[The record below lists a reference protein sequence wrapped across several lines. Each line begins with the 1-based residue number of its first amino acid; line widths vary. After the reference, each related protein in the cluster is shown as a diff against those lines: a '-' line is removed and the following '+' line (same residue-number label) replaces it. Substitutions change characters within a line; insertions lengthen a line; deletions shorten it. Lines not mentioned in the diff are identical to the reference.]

1 MSYFC
6 NDKLIIMR
14 RHFMFCFVLL
24 MLSTMMHGQALSSL
38 GVPKEITVGR
48 LPDGI
53 DFYLVSN
60 R

>member
-1 MSYFC
+1 MKIC
-6 NDKLIIMR
+6 L
-14 RHFMFCFVLL
+14 VLL

-38 GVPKEITVGR
+38 GVPKEITVGS

-60 R
+60 SARKGFADFAPEV